1 MLVAVVWERLSAIV
15 TGRRSWLLALMIV
28 VVSTAV
34 MALSGG
40 NSSTSQ
46 SPISVPSGSDSAK
59 AATTLNQFPGGDRV
73 SAILVI
79 TRSDGSPLRSADLI
93 AAEQARDR
101 MQQVP
106 QALPGSASPVMT
118 SADGKAAIVTVSLSA
133 ALSGLALNDAVKA
146 LRFAAGDDLPS
157 ALTGYATGRPAFAAD
172 IANAFSGANI
182 TLLVVTALV
191 VALLLV
197 ATYRSPVL
205 WLVPLTVIGLADR
218 VATVVGAGVA
228 PATGVTFDGATSGI
242 TSVLV
247 FGAGTNYALLLISRY
262 REELRNDAE
271 HRAALRRAV
280 RAAGPA
286 IVASNATMVLA
297 LLTLILATIPSTRS
311 LGICGACGLVVA
323 AIFVLVLLQ
332 PLLGLCGRRV
342 FWPFVPRVGDPQ
354 TTATGRLA
362 PCRGRRR
369 PPARPRVCRCGHGI
383 GRVGG
388 GTARNTY
395 RTVTDLAVPH
405 PGRFGSGFQHAG
417 CALSRRDVR
426 SDRRDRLECRSSTSA
441 TGHNLVCRCRFG
453 YAGGSVVQRIDKMV
467 SSHRCGAIN
476 YSGVQCR
483 WRAARVAPSNRSEG
497 IGGWR
502 GCASTRYR

>member
-157 ALTGYATGRPAFAAD
+157 ALTGYATGRPAFAP
-172 IANAFSGANI
+172 IS
-182 TLLVVTALV
+182 
-191 VALLLV
+191 
-197 ATYRSPVL
+197 
-205 WLVPLTVIGLADR
+205 LTR
-218 VATVVGAGVA
+218 
-228 PATGVTFDGATSGI
+228 F
-242 TSVLV
+242 
-247 FGAGTNYALLLISRY
+247 
-262 REELRNDAE
+262 
-271 HRAALRRAV
+271 
-280 RAAGPA
+280 
-286 IVASNATMVLA
+286 
-297 LLTLILATIPSTRS
+297 
-311 LGICGACGLVVA
+311 
-323 AIFVLVLLQ
+323 
-332 PLLGLCGRRV
+332 
-342 FWPFVPRVGDPQ
+342 
-354 TTATGRLA
+354 
-362 PCRGRRR
+362 
-369 PPARPRVCRCGHGI
+369 
-383 GRVGG
+383 
-388 GTARNTY
+388 
-395 RTVTDLAVPH
+395 
-405 PGRFGSGFQHAG
+405 PGRT
-417 CALSRRDVR
+417 SRC
-426 SDRRDRLECRSSTSA
+426 L
-441 TGHNLVCRCRFG
+441 
-453 YAGGSVVQRIDKMV
+453 
-467 SSHRCGAIN
+467 
-476 YSGVQCR
+476 
-483 WRAARVAPSNRSEG
+483 W
-497 IGGWR
+497 
-502 GCASTRYR
+502 